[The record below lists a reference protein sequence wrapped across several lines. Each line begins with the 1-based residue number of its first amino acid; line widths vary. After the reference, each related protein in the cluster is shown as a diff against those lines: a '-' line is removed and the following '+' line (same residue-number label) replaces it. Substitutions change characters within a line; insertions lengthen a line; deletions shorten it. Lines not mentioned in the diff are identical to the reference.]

1 MQPLAPESSLRHLEE
16 LVPKFPQWQQLPV
29 HEQRQLL
36 SLIQNPEAFSQLL
49 AIQQALSTA
58 STGGIFNSQNQSSI
72 SSTVKQDVQ
81 SGLLEGQRVS
91 EQHRAQQ
98 AQLNTSGLGL
108 GLPASFASN
117 RQLPSPPQFDRSL
130 LQPPVPSWTGQAGN
144 AEASLLAARTS
155 ALHAAHL
162 HQQKQAAPYADF
174 NSNLFRCSSLGA
186 AYLGNSIPA
195 ELSLRAS
202 SMPGSYQDIAA
213 RLHLN
218 RAGIN
223 TATSSMIPVISQ
235 DWLVIPF
242 GTAQQLL
249 PVYAGDV
256 NESDGEAVML
266 CDERGQNWPMKCQYN
281 RCVSMFCQ

>member
-1 MQPLAPESSLRHLEE
+1 MQPLAPDSARNLEE

-36 SLIQNPEAFSQLL
+36 ALMQNPEAFSQLL
-49 AIQQALSTA
+49 AVQQAMSSA
-58 STGGIFNSQNQSSI
+58 SKAGMYIPHKQ
-72 SSTVKQDVQ
+72 STVTHDIGKDP
-81 SGLLEGQRVS
+81 SKILDSQRVS
-91 EQHRAQQ
+91 EQHGTYQ
-98 AQLNTSGLGL
+98 AQVNTDGLGL
-108 GLPASFASN
+108 GLAASFASN

-130 LQPPVPSWTGQAGN
+130 LQPPLPSWAGP
-144 AEASLLAARTS
+144 AGSGEASLLAARTN

-174 NSNLFRCSSLGA
+174 GPDLFRCSSMGA
-186 AYLGNSIPA
+186 ANLGNPIPA
-195 ELSLRAS
+195 ELSFRAS
-202 SMPGSYQDIAA
+202 SMPGAYQDIAA

-218 RAGIN
+218 RAGIS

-249 PVYAGDV
+249 PVYSGDLKP
-256 NESDGEAVML
+256 SDEEAVML
-266 CDERGQNWPMKCQYN
+266 CDERGQNWPMKCHYN
-281 RCVSMFCQ
+281 RCAW

>member
-1 MQPLAPESSLRHLEE
+1 MQSLAPDYTGRQLEE
-16 LVPKFPQWQQLPV
+16 LVPKLPQWQQLPV

-36 SLIQNPEAFSQLL
+36 SLMQHPEAFSQLL
-49 AIQQALSTA
+49 AIQQAMSNASKAGIYIPQKQSTTITD
-58 STGGIFNSQNQSSI
+58 TGSDQPA
-72 SSTVKQDVQ
+72 V
-81 SGLLEGQRVS
+81 LEGQRVS
-91 EQHRAQQ
+91 EQHRPQQ
-98 AQLNTSGLGL
+98 VQLNAEGLGL
-108 GLPASFASN
+108 GLPACFPTN

-130 LQPPVPSWTGQAGN
+130 LQGPVPSWTGRTGSG
-144 AEASLLAARTS
+144 EASLLAARTS

-162 HQQKQAAPYADF
+162 HQQKQAAPYAEFGPD
-174 NSNLFRCSSLGA
+174 LFRCSSMGA
-186 AYLGNSIPA
+186 AYLSNPMPA
-195 ELSLRAS
+195 ELSFRAA

-213 RLHLN
+213 RFHLN

-249 PVYAGDV
+249 PVHAGVV

-281 RCVSMFCQ
+281 RLDA